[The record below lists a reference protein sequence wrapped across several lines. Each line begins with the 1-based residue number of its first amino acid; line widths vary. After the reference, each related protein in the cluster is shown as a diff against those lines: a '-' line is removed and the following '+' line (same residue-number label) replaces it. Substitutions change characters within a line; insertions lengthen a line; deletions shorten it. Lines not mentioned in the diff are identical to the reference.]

1 MSSFNLDTSVLTESC
16 KKIGITLTEK
26 QIEQFLNYYEYLVEK
41 NKVMNLT
48 AITEYE
54 EVVLKHFVDSLSIV
68 KAVDMSKYHRLL
80 DLGTGAGFP
89 GIPLKIAFP
98 DIEVVLMDSLNKRI
112 KFLEEVIEKLELNKI
127 TAVHAR
133 AEEGARKAEY
143 REKFDICVSRAV
155 ANLSSLTEYC
165 LPFVKQKG
173 VFVSYK
179 SMKVDDEIANAKK
192 AVSILG
198 GEIKKIEEF
207 LLPDTEIGR
216 SFVVIEK
223 VKTTPGKY
231 PRKAGLPTK
240 EPLGN

>member
-1 MSSFNLDTSVLTESC
+1 MSSLNLDTSVLTESC
-16 KKIGITLTEK
+16 EKIGITLTEK
-26 QIEQFLNYYEYLVEK
+26 QIEQFLIYYEHLVEK

-89 GIPLKIAFP
+89 GIPLKIVFP

-112 KFLEEVIEKLELNKI
+112 KFLEEVISKLELDSI

-143 REKFDICVSRAV
+143 REQFDICVSRAV

-173 VFVSYK
+173 AFVSYK
-179 SMKVDDEIANAKK
+179 SMKVDDEIKNAKK

>member
-1 MSSFNLDTSVLTESC
+1 MSSYNLDTSVLTEAC
-16 KKIGITLTEK
+16 KKIGITLTDK
-26 QIEQFLNYYEYLVEK
+26 QTEQFLTYYEYLVEK

-68 KAVDMSKYHRLL
+68 KAVNMGDYHKLL

-98 DIEVVLMDSLNKRI
+98 DVEVVLMDSLNKRI
-112 KFLEEVIEKLELNKI
+112 KFLNEVIEKLELEHI

-133 AEEGARKAEY
+133 AEEGARKTEH
-143 REKFDICVSRAV
+143 REQFDICVSRAV
-155 ANLSSLTEYC
+155 ANLSSLAEYC
-165 LPFVKQKG
+165 LPFVKKSG
-173 VFVSYK
+173 IFISYK
-179 SMKVDDEIANAKK
+179 SMKIDDEIKTADK

-198 GEIKKIEEF
+198 GKIDRVEEF
-207 LLPDTEIGR
+207 MLPDTEIGR
-216 SFVVIEK
+216 SFVIIK
-223 VKTTPGKY
+223 KIKPTPGKY